1 MYLSRRVD
9 LSNSCWTIEPD
20 AGRGYLGH
28 MPMRRRRV
36 KKRAVSVLPK
46 SYGAVLEA
54 VKARIRAAQLQAARS
69 VNQELVSLY
78 WQIGR
83 EIIQRQDKEGWGS
96 KVVERLAKDLHKEF
110 PDMGGFSR
118 SNLLYMRAF
127 AEAYPDPSIVQQ
139 LVGQIPWGHNVLLLT
154 KLKKPEHRLWY
165 AQATVANGWS
175 RAVLDV
181 QIATHAHRRQGKAIT
196 NFKRTL
202 PAERSDLAQQTLKD
216 PYTFEFLNL
225 VADTRERDLELALV
239 AHIQKVLLEL
249 GAGFAFV
256 GRQVPLKVGRKEY
269 FLDLLFYHLK
279 LRCYVVV
286 ELKMEPF
293 EPEHAGKMNFYLTAV
308 DEQLRH
314 PDDKPSI
321 GLLLCKDN
329 DKLVVEYALRDVA
342 KPIGVAEW
350 RTRLVAT
357 LPKGLRGT
365 LPSVKEIER
374 ELSE

>member
-1 MYLSRRVD
+1 
-9 LSNSCWTIEPD
+9 
-20 AGRGYLGH
+20 
-28 MPMRRRRV
+28 MRRRRV

-175 RAVLDV
+175 RTVLDV

-269 FLDLLFYHLK
+269 FLDLLFYHL
-279 LRCYVVV
+279 
-286 ELKMEPF
+286 
-293 EPEHAGKMNFYLTAV
+293 
-308 DEQLRH
+308 
-314 PDDKPSI
+314 
-321 GLLLCKDN
+321 
-329 DKLVVEYALRDVA
+329 
-342 KPIGVAEW
+342 
-350 RTRLVAT
+350 
-357 LPKGLRGT
+357 
-365 LPSVKEIER
+365 
-374 ELSE
+374 